1 MKKRNI
7 AGAFL
12 AAPAILLAAYLIS
25 LPVYFIALSWCDG
38 RYAFFIETAY
48 IVSFA
53 AAGFFGLR
61 PWNRVLRDD
70 GSGDTYLL
78 CSLFLVLLILALFR
92 ENEKY
97 AMPLAGL
104 LYPEDLRY
112 RPEPDFPSGSAAEN
126 LRNLVRYSAVSI
138 CTYTA
143 SFCMSFTLLC
153 RTKWNQ
159 YVPVGIAALRRYFG
173 REKAAEQWEEAK
185 TSENASGPE
194 STAYAAGSASGNQK
208 KEINEMSEEKRKA
221 ETDEETREEGI
232 RRNMRKQL
240 FEEFS
245 FSPDLDTGKDTG
257 QAADPVPDGDT
268 GRPPEFRS
276 KRGRR
281 DDRGEKDGCKSD
293 SRSRYKERRDGKTK
307 PGKAASGY
315 HASRK
320 LSSEKAKQI

>member
-25 LPVYFIALSWCDG
+25 LPVSFIALSWYDG
-38 RYAFFIETAY
+38 RYAFLIETAY

-61 PWNRVLRDD
+61 PLNRLLRDD

-126 LRNLVRYSAVSI
+126 LRNLARYSAVSI

-143 SFCMSFTLLC
+143 SFCMSFAHALPDEVESVRAGGNRRAAPILRTGKSRGTAGRSQSIRKRLRTGEHSIC
-153 RTKWNQ
+153 RRFRFRK
-159 YVPVGIAALRRYFG
+159 
-173 REKAAEQWEEAK
+173 
-185 TSENASGPE
+185 
-194 STAYAAGSASGNQK
+194 
-208 KEINEMSEEKRKA
+208 SEERDQRK
-221 ETDEETREEGI
+221 
-232 RRNMRKQL
+232 
-240 FEEFS
+240 
-245 FSPDLDTGKDTG
+245 
-257 QAADPVPDGDT
+257 V
-268 GRPPEFRS
+268 
-276 KRGRR
+276 
-281 DDRGEKDGCKSD
+281 
-293 SRSRYKERRDGKTK
+293 
-307 PGKAASGY
+307 
-315 HASRK
+315 
-320 LSSEKAKQI
+320 

>member
-1 MKKRNI
+1 MKKMVI
-7 AGAFL
+7 A
-12 AAPAILLAAYLIS
+12 
-25 LPVYFIALSWCDG
+25 
-38 RYAFFIETAY
+38 
-48 IVSFA
+48 
-53 AAGFFGLR
+53 
-61 PWNRVLRDD
+61 
-70 GSGDTYLL
+70 
-78 CSLFLVLLILALFR
+78 LFLVLLILALFR

-143 SFCMSFTLLC
+143 SFCMSFAMLC

-194 STAYAAGSASGNQK
+194 STAYAAGFASGNQK

-221 ETDEETREEGI
+221 ETDGETREKRI

-245 FSPDLDTGKDTG
+245 FSLDRDTGKDAG
-257 QAADPVPDGDT
+257 QTADPVSDGDT
-268 GRPPEFRS
+268 GRNPKIRS
-276 KRGRR
+276 KHSRS
-281 DDRGEKDGCKSD
+281 DDRGGKDRHGSD
-293 SRSRYKERRDGKTK
+293 RRNRHEERHDGKTEA
-307 PGKAASGY
+307 GKAASGY

>member
-61 PWNRVLRDD
+61 PLNRLLRDD

-112 RPEPDFPSGSAAEN
+112 RPEPDFLSGSAAEN
-126 LRNLVRYSAVSI
+126 LRNLARYSAISI

-143 SFCMSFTLLC
+143 SFCMSFALLC

-159 YVPVGIAALRRYFG
+159 YVPAGIAALRRYFG

-194 STAYAAGSASGNQK
+194 STAYTAGSASGNQK
-208 KEINEMSEEKRKA
+208 KEIKEMSEEKRKEESDGA
-221 ETDEETREEGI
+221 KREETI

-245 FSPDLDTGKDTG
+245 FSLDRDTGKDAG
-257 QAADPVPDGDT
+257 QTADPVSDGDT
-268 GRPPEFRS
+268 GRNPKIRS
-276 KRGRR
+276 KHSRS
-281 DDRGEKDGCKSD
+281 DDRGGKDRHGSD
-293 SRSRYKERRDGKTK
+293 RRNRHEERHDGKTEA
-307 PGKAASGY
+307 GKAASGY

>member
-25 LPVYFIALSWCDG
+25 LPVSFIALSWYDG
-38 RYAFFIETAY
+38 RYAFLIETAY

-61 PWNRVLRDD
+61 PLNRLLRDD

-112 RPEPDFPSGSAAEN
+112 RPEPDFLSGSAAEN
-126 LRNLVRYSAVSI
+126 LRNLARYSAISI

-143 SFCMSFTLLC
+143 SFCMSFALLC

-194 STAYAAGSASGNQK
+194 STAYTAGSASGNQK
-208 KEINEMSEEKRKA
+208 KEIKEMSEEKRKA
-221 ETDEETREEGI
+221 ETDGETREKRI

-268 GRPPEFRS
+268 GWPPELQ
-276 KRGRR
+276 KR
-281 DDRGEKDGCKSD
+281 EKPLPDVMPHGGCPLK
-293 SRSRYKERRDGKTK
+293 
-307 PGKAASGY
+307 
-315 HASRK
+315 
-320 LSSEKAKQI
+320 KAKQI

>member
-25 LPVYFIALSWCDG
+25 LPVSFIALSWYDG
-38 RYAFFIETAY
+38 RYAFLIETAY

-61 PWNRVLRDD
+61 PLNRLLRDD

-112 RPEPDFPSGSAAEN
+112 RPEPDFLSGSAAEN
-126 LRNLVRYSAVSI
+126 LRNLARYSAISI

-143 SFCMSFTLLC
+143 SFCMSFALLC

-159 YVPVGIAALRRYFG
+159 YVPAGIAALRRYFG

-194 STAYAAGSASGNQK
+194 STAYTAGSASGNQK
-208 KEINEMSEEKRKA
+208 KEIKEMSEEKRKEESDGA
-221 ETDEETREEGI
+221 KREETI

-245 FSPDLDTGKDTG
+245 FSLDRDTGKDAG
-257 QAADPVPDGDT
+257 QTADPVSDGDT
-268 GRPPEFRS
+268 GRPPELQ
-276 KRGRR
+276 KR
-281 DDRGEKDGCKSD
+281 EKPLPDVMPHGGCPLK
-293 SRSRYKERRDGKTK
+293 
-307 PGKAASGY
+307 
-315 HASRK
+315 
-320 LSSEKAKQI
+320 KAKQI

>member
-25 LPVYFIALSWCDG
+25 LPVSFIALSWYDG
-38 RYAFFIETAY
+38 RYAFLIETAY

-61 PWNRVLRDD
+61 PLNRLLRDD

-112 RPEPDFPSGSAAEN
+112 RPEPDFLSGSAAEN
-126 LRNLVRYSAVSI
+126 LRNLARYSAISI

-143 SFCMSFTLLC
+143 SFCMSFALLC

-159 YVPVGIAALRRYFG
+159 YVPAGIAALRRYFG

-194 STAYAAGSASGNQK
+194 STAYTAGSASGNQK
-208 KEINEMSEEKRKA
+208 KEIKEMSEEKRKEESDGA
-221 ETDEETREEGI
+221 KREETI

-245 FSPDLDTGKDTG
+245 FSLDRDTGKDAG
-257 QAADPVPDGDT
+257 QTADPVSDGDT
-268 GRPPEFRS
+268 GRNPKIRS
-276 KRGRR
+276 KHSRS
-281 DDRGEKDGCKSD
+281 DDRGGKDRHGSD
-293 SRSRYKERRDGKTK
+293 RRNRHEERHDGKTEA
-307 PGKAASGY
+307 GKAASGY